1 MIKIPA
7 NIKYLTEREKF
18 IEEFG
23 KPFEL
28 PNGILNKEI
37 PGCGA
42 TTVALTD
49 EHKTIICS
57 PRNELLKNK
66 HEQYPDTLLVIG
78 GVDTKE
84 IEAYLQTAELPKIL
98 VSYDSVYKL
107 IGCIK
112 YKSDW
117 RVVVDEF
124 QCLLADSSFK
134 SEIEL
139 HFLDNSRSFPYVTFL
154 SATPILDK
162 YLEQIDHFKDMN
174 YYQLDW
180 EEKDIV
186 RVYRERTKNPIN
198 AALEIV
204 RYYQNGNYPSVYVNG
219 ERIYSKECVI
229 FLNSVNN
236 IVNIIKQ
243 TELNPEEVN
252 IIVGNSDNN
261 DRQIARIGEG
271 FKRGRIPLKGETH
284 KKFTFCTS
292 TVYIGADFYSTNAYS
307 YIFANPLVKSMTVDV
322 SVDLQQ
328 IIGRQRLD
336 TNPFRN
342 TATLYFNT
350 RKSKVTEEE
359 LENSIKEKKDK
370 TKKQIDNFNAVPNKD
385 EQLQM
390 MENTI
395 RQQGHKEHYC
405 CIIKDADNNVR
416 IVENEILEISER
428 RAWEV
433 TNRIYNNDFSMYRA
447 LRVGAVVTKSSGSD
461 DPEVQRI
468 FKEWNLD
475 NQFPR
480 KARLYCDLYDNFP
493 ELLEDCTFIEGKY
506 KKYHDALGKEGF
518 EALCWRED
526 YIRQAIEPTPFDKL
540 PKDQIA
546 VKLIDALKTDR
557 TYTKSEVKDLLQGIY
572 KELNITGKPSASD
585 ISKYLTCEDR
595 TVRMKGKLIAT
606 FKVTS
611 HFRTKISLF
620 NRITDINHPEE
631 YDIDK
636 VLDIIKTDSYYH
648 VAGKVDAVRKAKTK
662 EEKEKAKMKLPAV
675 TWNGTFKTK
684 NRSDLIHYSSFT
696 ALDFDHIQPE
706 KMDEFGKWLQG
717 FPCIYAYY
725 VTPSGKG
732 YKAIILHDNYEPLYH
747 YDLYNQLLEL
757 FDCPEKDTSTVDL
770 ARGNFLS
777 YDPNLWKNPNPQPF
791 HFVPS
796 TPKPIILDTV
806 TETIIRDE
814 TGTEIM
820 TEDDSYVANF
830 LNTLSRQ
837 VVSDDSII
845 RILGTIWTGKSIA
858 NGRNNTA
865 MSYAGVLCKAGV
877 EKNRAKSFIEELV
890 PDYDITEIIEYAYS
904 HNTFGCERRRYKSRK
919 K

>member
-1 MIKIPA
+1 MKKEMIKIPA

-162 YLEQIDHFKDMN
+162 YLEQIDYFKDMN

-243 TELNPEEVN
+243 TELKPKEVN
-252 IIVGNSDNN
+252 IIVGNSEDN

-292 TVYIGADFYSTNAYS
+292 TAYAGCDFYSTNAATFVIS
-307 YIFANPLVKSMTVDV
+307 DCNRPNTAVDIATELV
-322 SVDLQQ
+322 Q
-328 IIGRQRLD
+328 IAGRQRLAC
-336 TNPFRN
+336 NPFRQFLTFVYN
-342 TATLYFNT
+342 VNA
-350 RKSKVTEEE
+350 EEVE
-359 LENSIKEKKDK
+359 LETFNEHLCRKVNVTLDEIRDNNNAGEALRAKRIKDFRRIPDNVKYQDSYTMYDEQKGEFVFNRLAYVNEQYCFDVQKFNYRNGVIVKKLLQDNSFDVSENQTYAVYQEQLKHLIKKEPFVDRMQAYCEYRAKQGLIVNLAMSTLESKYPELRYYYEALGADRIKALNYKEKK
-370 TKKQIDNFNAVPNKD
+370 
-385 EQLQM
+385 LL
-390 MENTI
+390 
-395 RQQGHKEHYC
+395 
-405 CIIKDADNNVR
+405 
-416 IVENEILEISER
+416 NEIHI
-428 RAWEV
+428 
-433 TNRIYNNDFSMYRA
+433 M
-447 LRVGAVVTKSSGSD
+447 
-461 DPEVQRI
+461 
-468 FKEWNLD
+468 
-475 NQFPR
+475 
-480 KARLYCDLYDNFP
+480 
-493 ELLEDCTFIEGKY
+493 
-506 KKYHDALGKEGF
+506 
-518 EALCWRED
+518 
-526 YIRQAIEPTPFDKL
+526 
-540 PKDQIA
+540 
-546 VKLIDALKTDR
+546 
-557 TYTKSEVKDLLQGIY
+557 
-572 KELNITGKPSASD
+572 
-585 ISKYLTCEDR
+585 
-595 TVRMKGKLIAT
+595 
-606 FKVTS
+606 
-611 HFRTKISLF
+611 
-620 NRITDINHPEE
+620 
-631 YDIDK
+631 
-636 VLDIIKTDSYYH
+636 
-648 VAGKVDAVRKAKTK
+648 
-662 EEKEKAKMKLPAV
+662 
-675 TWNGTFKTK
+675 KTK
-684 NRSDLIHYSSFT
+684 NKIRHELHGIIHIGDRILT
-696 ALDFDHIQPE
+696 TDIQ
-706 KMDEFGKWLQG
+706 Q
-717 FPCIYAYY
+717 
-725 VTPSGKG
+725 T
-732 YKAIILHDNYEPLYH
+732 LHDV
-747 YDLYNQLLEL
+747 YDRLGIDKSL
-757 FDCPEKDTSTVDL
+757 KATDL
-770 ARGNFLS
+770 NEF
-777 YDPNLWKNPNPQPF
+777 F
-791 HFVPS
+791 
-796 TPKPIILDTV
+796 
-806 TETIIRDE
+806 
-814 TGTEIM
+814 EIHPVKIP
-820 TEDDSYVANF
+820 T
-830 LNTLSRQ
+830 
-837 VVSDDSII
+837 
-845 RILGTIWTGKSIA
+845 A
-858 NGRNNTA
+858 NGR
-865 MSYAGVLCKAGV
+865 
-877 EKNRAKSFIEELV
+877 KNGF
-890 PDYDITEIIEYAYS
+890 EIRGIL
-904 HNTFGCERRRYKSRK
+904 
-919 K
+919 

>member
-1 MIKIPA
+1 MKKEVIKIPA

-243 TELNPEEVN
+243 TELKPEEVN
-252 IIVGNSDNN
+252 IIVGNSDDN
-261 DRQIARIGEG
+261 DKQIARIGEG

-292 TVYIGADFYSTNAYS
+292 TAYAGCDFYSTNAATFVIS
-307 YIFANPLVKSMTVDV
+307 DCNRPNTAVDIATELV
-322 SVDLQQ
+322 Q
-328 IIGRQRLD
+328 IAGRQRLAC
-336 TNPFRN
+336 NPFRQFLTFVYN
-342 TATLYFNT
+342 VNAEEVEQETFNEHLCRKVNVTLDEIRDNNNAGEALRAKRIKDFRRIPDNVKYQDSYTMYDEQKGEFVFNRLAYVNEQYCFDVQKFNYQNGVIVKKLLQDSSFDVSENQT
-350 RKSKVTEEE
+350 YAVYQEQLKHLIKKEPFVDRMQAYCEYRAKQGLIVNLAMSTLESKYPE
-359 LENSIKEKKDK
+359 LRYYYEALGADRIKALNYKEKK
-370 TKKQIDNFNAVPNKD
+370 
-385 EQLQM
+385 LL
-390 MENTI
+390 
-395 RQQGHKEHYC
+395 
-405 CIIKDADNNVR
+405 
-416 IVENEILEISER
+416 NEIHI
-428 RAWEV
+428 
-433 TNRIYNNDFSMYRA
+433 M
-447 LRVGAVVTKSSGSD
+447 
-461 DPEVQRI
+461 
-468 FKEWNLD
+468 
-475 NQFPR
+475 
-480 KARLYCDLYDNFP
+480 
-493 ELLEDCTFIEGKY
+493 
-506 KKYHDALGKEGF
+506 
-518 EALCWRED
+518 
-526 YIRQAIEPTPFDKL
+526 
-540 PKDQIA
+540 
-546 VKLIDALKTDR
+546 
-557 TYTKSEVKDLLQGIY
+557 
-572 KELNITGKPSASD
+572 
-585 ISKYLTCEDR
+585 
-595 TVRMKGKLIAT
+595 
-606 FKVTS
+606 
-611 HFRTKISLF
+611 
-620 NRITDINHPEE
+620 
-631 YDIDK
+631 
-636 VLDIIKTDSYYH
+636 
-648 VAGKVDAVRKAKTK
+648 
-662 EEKEKAKMKLPAV
+662 
-675 TWNGTFKTK
+675 KTK
-684 NRSDLIHYSSFT
+684 NKIRHELHGIIHIG
-696 ALDFDHIQPE
+696 D
-706 KMDEFGKWLQG
+706 
-717 FPCIYAYY
+717 
-725 VTPSGKG
+725 
-732 YKAIILHDNYEPLYH
+732 
-747 YDLYNQLLEL
+747 
-757 FDCPEKDTSTVDL
+757 
-770 ARGNFLS
+770 
-777 YDPNLWKNPNPQPF
+777 
-791 HFVPS
+791 
-796 TPKPIILDTV
+796 
-806 TETIIRDE
+806 
-814 TGTEIM
+814 
-820 TEDDSYVANF
+820 
-830 LNTLSRQ
+830 
-837 VVSDDSII
+837 
-845 RILGTIWTGKSIA
+845 RILTTDIQQTLYDVYDRLGIDKSLKATDLNEFFEIHPVKIPTA
-858 NGRNNTA
+858 NGR
-865 MSYAGVLCKAGV
+865 
-877 EKNRAKSFIEELV
+877 KNGF
-890 PDYDITEIIEYAYS
+890 EIRGIL
-904 HNTFGCERRRYKSRK
+904 
-919 K
+919 

>member
-1 MIKIPA
+1 MKKEMIKIPA

-204 RYYQNGNYPSVYVNG
+204 RYYQNSNYPSVYVNG

-243 TELNPEEVN
+243 TELKPEEVN
-252 IIVGNSDNN
+252 IIVGNSEDN

-292 TVYIGADFYSTNAYS
+292 TAYAGCDFYSTNAATFVIS
-307 YIFANPLVKSMTVDV
+307 DCNRPNTAVDIATELV
-322 SVDLQQ
+322 Q
-328 IIGRQRLD
+328 IAGRQRLAC
-336 TNPFRN
+336 NPFRQFLTFVYN
-342 TATLYFNT
+342 VNAEEVEQETFNEHLCRKVNVTLDEIRDNNNAGEALRAKRIKDFRRIPDNVKYQDSYTMYDEQKGEFVFNRLAYVNEQYCFDVQKFNYQNGVIVKKLLQDSSFDVSENQT
-350 RKSKVTEEE
+350 YAVYQEQLKHLIKKEPFVDRMQAYCEYRAKQGLIVNLAMSTLESKYPE
-359 LENSIKEKKDK
+359 LRYYYEALGADRIKALNYKEKK
-370 TKKQIDNFNAVPNKD
+370 
-385 EQLQM
+385 LL
-390 MENTI
+390 
-395 RQQGHKEHYC
+395 
-405 CIIKDADNNVR
+405 
-416 IVENEILEISER
+416 NEIHI
-428 RAWEV
+428 
-433 TNRIYNNDFSMYRA
+433 M
-447 LRVGAVVTKSSGSD
+447 
-461 DPEVQRI
+461 
-468 FKEWNLD
+468 
-475 NQFPR
+475 
-480 KARLYCDLYDNFP
+480 
-493 ELLEDCTFIEGKY
+493 
-506 KKYHDALGKEGF
+506 
-518 EALCWRED
+518 
-526 YIRQAIEPTPFDKL
+526 
-540 PKDQIA
+540 
-546 VKLIDALKTDR
+546 
-557 TYTKSEVKDLLQGIY
+557 
-572 KELNITGKPSASD
+572 
-585 ISKYLTCEDR
+585 
-595 TVRMKGKLIAT
+595 
-606 FKVTS
+606 
-611 HFRTKISLF
+611 
-620 NRITDINHPEE
+620 
-631 YDIDK
+631 
-636 VLDIIKTDSYYH
+636 
-648 VAGKVDAVRKAKTK
+648 
-662 EEKEKAKMKLPAV
+662 
-675 TWNGTFKTK
+675 KTK
-684 NRSDLIHYSSFT
+684 NKIRHELHGIIHIG
-696 ALDFDHIQPE
+696 D
-706 KMDEFGKWLQG
+706 
-717 FPCIYAYY
+717 
-725 VTPSGKG
+725 
-732 YKAIILHDNYEPLYH
+732 
-747 YDLYNQLLEL
+747 
-757 FDCPEKDTSTVDL
+757 
-770 ARGNFLS
+770 
-777 YDPNLWKNPNPQPF
+777 
-791 HFVPS
+791 
-796 TPKPIILDTV
+796 
-806 TETIIRDE
+806 
-814 TGTEIM
+814 
-820 TEDDSYVANF
+820 
-830 LNTLSRQ
+830 
-837 VVSDDSII
+837 
-845 RILGTIWTGKSIA
+845 RILTADIQQTLRVVYDRLGIDKSPKATDLNEFFEIHPVKIPTA
-858 NGRNNTA
+858 NGR
-865 MSYAGVLCKAGV
+865 
-877 EKNRAKSFIEELV
+877 KNGF
-890 PDYDITEIIEYAYS
+890 EIRGIL
-904 HNTFGCERRRYKSRK
+904 
-919 K
+919 

>member
-1 MIKIPA
+1 MKKEMIKIPA

-243 TELNPEEVN
+243 TELKPEEVN
-252 IIVGNSDNN
+252 IIVGNSEDN

-292 TVYIGADFYSTNAYS
+292 TAYAGCDFYSTNAATFVIS
-307 YIFANPLVKSMTVDV
+307 DCNRPNTAVDIATELV
-322 SVDLQQ
+322 Q
-328 IIGRQRLD
+328 IAGRQRLAC
-336 TNPFRN
+336 NPFRQFLTFVYN
-342 TATLYFNT
+342 VNA
-350 RKSKVTEEE
+350 EEVE
-359 LENSIKEKKDK
+359 LETFNEHLCRKVNVTLDEIRDNNNAGEALRAKRIKDFRRIPDNVKYQDSYTMYDEQKGEFVFNRLAYVNEQYCFDVQKFNYQNGVIVKKLLQDSSFDVSENQTYAVYQEQLKHLIKKEPFVDRMQAYCEYRAKQGLIVNLAMPTLESKYPELRYYYEALGVDRIKALNYKEKK
-370 TKKQIDNFNAVPNKD
+370 
-385 EQLQM
+385 LL
-390 MENTI
+390 
-395 RQQGHKEHYC
+395 
-405 CIIKDADNNVR
+405 
-416 IVENEILEISER
+416 NEIHI
-428 RAWEV
+428 
-433 TNRIYNNDFSMYRA
+433 M
-447 LRVGAVVTKSSGSD
+447 
-461 DPEVQRI
+461 
-468 FKEWNLD
+468 
-475 NQFPR
+475 
-480 KARLYCDLYDNFP
+480 
-493 ELLEDCTFIEGKY
+493 
-506 KKYHDALGKEGF
+506 
-518 EALCWRED
+518 
-526 YIRQAIEPTPFDKL
+526 
-540 PKDQIA
+540 
-546 VKLIDALKTDR
+546 
-557 TYTKSEVKDLLQGIY
+557 
-572 KELNITGKPSASD
+572 
-585 ISKYLTCEDR
+585 
-595 TVRMKGKLIAT
+595 
-606 FKVTS
+606 
-611 HFRTKISLF
+611 
-620 NRITDINHPEE
+620 
-631 YDIDK
+631 
-636 VLDIIKTDSYYH
+636 
-648 VAGKVDAVRKAKTK
+648 
-662 EEKEKAKMKLPAV
+662 
-675 TWNGTFKTK
+675 KTK
-684 NRSDLIHYSSFT
+684 NKIRHELHGIIHIGDRILT
-696 ALDFDHIQPE
+696 TDIQ
-706 KMDEFGKWLQG
+706 Q
-717 FPCIYAYY
+717 
-725 VTPSGKG
+725 T
-732 YKAIILHDNYEPLYH
+732 LHDV
-747 YDLYNQLLEL
+747 YDRLGI
-757 FDCPEKDTSTVDL
+757 DKSPKATDL
-770 ARGNFLS
+770 NEF
-777 YDPNLWKNPNPQPF
+777 F
-791 HFVPS
+791 
-796 TPKPIILDTV
+796 
-806 TETIIRDE
+806 
-814 TGTEIM
+814 EIHPVKIP
-820 TEDDSYVANF
+820 T
-830 LNTLSRQ
+830 
-837 VVSDDSII
+837 
-845 RILGTIWTGKSIA
+845 A
-858 NGRNNTA
+858 NGR
-865 MSYAGVLCKAGV
+865 
-877 EKNRAKSFIEELV
+877 KNGF
-890 PDYDITEIIEYAYS
+890 EIRGIL
-904 HNTFGCERRRYKSRK
+904 
-919 K
+919 

>member
-1 MIKIPA
+1 MKKEMIKIPA

-78 GVDTKE
+78 GVDTIE

-243 TELNPEEVN
+243 TELKPEEVN
-252 IIVGNSDNN
+252 IIVGNSEDN

-292 TVYIGADFYSTNAYS
+292 TAYAGCDFYSTNAATFVIS
-307 YIFANPLVKSMTVDV
+307 DCNRPNTAVDIATELV
-322 SVDLQQ
+322 Q
-328 IIGRQRLD
+328 IAGRQRLAC
-336 TNPFRN
+336 NPFRQFLTFVYN
-342 TATLYFNT
+342 VNAEEVEQETFNEHLCRKVNVTLDEIRDNNNAGEALRAKRIKDFRRIPDNVKYQDSYTMYDEQKGEFVFNRLAYVNEQYCFDVQKFNYQNGVIVKKLLQDSSFDVSENQT
-350 RKSKVTEEE
+350 YAVYQEQLKHLIKKEPFVDRMQAYCEYRAKQGLIVNLAMPTLESKYPE
-359 LENSIKEKKDK
+359 LRYYYEALGVDRIKALNYKEKK
-370 TKKQIDNFNAVPNKD
+370 
-385 EQLQM
+385 LL
-390 MENTI
+390 
-395 RQQGHKEHYC
+395 
-405 CIIKDADNNVR
+405 
-416 IVENEILEISER
+416 NEIHI
-428 RAWEV
+428 
-433 TNRIYNNDFSMYRA
+433 M
-447 LRVGAVVTKSSGSD
+447 
-461 DPEVQRI
+461 
-468 FKEWNLD
+468 
-475 NQFPR
+475 
-480 KARLYCDLYDNFP
+480 
-493 ELLEDCTFIEGKY
+493 
-506 KKYHDALGKEGF
+506 
-518 EALCWRED
+518 
-526 YIRQAIEPTPFDKL
+526 
-540 PKDQIA
+540 
-546 VKLIDALKTDR
+546 
-557 TYTKSEVKDLLQGIY
+557 
-572 KELNITGKPSASD
+572 
-585 ISKYLTCEDR
+585 
-595 TVRMKGKLIAT
+595 
-606 FKVTS
+606 
-611 HFRTKISLF
+611 
-620 NRITDINHPEE
+620 
-631 YDIDK
+631 
-636 VLDIIKTDSYYH
+636 
-648 VAGKVDAVRKAKTK
+648 
-662 EEKEKAKMKLPAV
+662 
-675 TWNGTFKTK
+675 KTK
-684 NRSDLIHYSSFT
+684 NKIRHELHGIIHIGDRILT
-696 ALDFDHIQPE
+696 TDIQ
-706 KMDEFGKWLQG
+706 Q
-717 FPCIYAYY
+717 
-725 VTPSGKG
+725 T
-732 YKAIILHDNYEPLYH
+732 LHDV
-747 YDLYNQLLEL
+747 YDRLGI
-757 FDCPEKDTSTVDL
+757 DKSPKATDL
-770 ARGNFLS
+770 NEFFEIRG
-777 YDPNLWKNPNPQPF
+777 
-791 HFVPS
+791 
-796 TPKPIILDTV
+796 IL
-806 TETIIRDE
+806 
-814 TGTEIM
+814 
-820 TEDDSYVANF
+820 
-830 LNTLSRQ
+830 
-837 VVSDDSII
+837 
-845 RILGTIWTGKSIA
+845 
-858 NGRNNTA
+858 
-865 MSYAGVLCKAGV
+865 
-877 EKNRAKSFIEELV
+877 
-890 PDYDITEIIEYAYS
+890 
-904 HNTFGCERRRYKSRK
+904 
-919 K
+919 

>member
-1 MIKIPA
+1 MKKEMIKIPA

-162 YLEQIDHFKDMN
+162 YLEQIDYFKDMN

-243 TELNPEEVN
+243 TELKPKEVN
-252 IIVGNSDNN
+252 IIVGNSEDN

-292 TVYIGADFYSTNAYS
+292 TAYAGCDFYSTNAATFVIS
-307 YIFANPLVKSMTVDV
+307 DCNRPNTAVDIATELV
-322 SVDLQQ
+322 Q
-328 IIGRQRLD
+328 IAGRQRLAC
-336 TNPFRN
+336 NPFRQFLTFVYN
-342 TATLYFNT
+342 VNA
-350 RKSKVTEEE
+350 EEVE
-359 LENSIKEKKDK
+359 LETFNEHLCRKVNVTLDEIRDNNNAGEALRAKRIKDFRRIPDNVKYQDSYTMYDEQKGEFVFNRLAYVNEQYCFDVQKFNYRNGVIVKKLLQDNSFDVSENQTYAVYQEQLKHLIKKEPFVDRMQAYCEYRAKQGLIVNLAMSTLESKYPELRYYYEALGADRIKALNYKEKK
-370 TKKQIDNFNAVPNKD
+370 
-385 EQLQM
+385 LL
-390 MENTI
+390 
-395 RQQGHKEHYC
+395 
-405 CIIKDADNNVR
+405 
-416 IVENEILEISER
+416 NEIHI
-428 RAWEV
+428 
-433 TNRIYNNDFSMYRA
+433 M
-447 LRVGAVVTKSSGSD
+447 
-461 DPEVQRI
+461 
-468 FKEWNLD
+468 
-475 NQFPR
+475 
-480 KARLYCDLYDNFP
+480 
-493 ELLEDCTFIEGKY
+493 
-506 KKYHDALGKEGF
+506 
-518 EALCWRED
+518 
-526 YIRQAIEPTPFDKL
+526 
-540 PKDQIA
+540 
-546 VKLIDALKTDR
+546 
-557 TYTKSEVKDLLQGIY
+557 
-572 KELNITGKPSASD
+572 
-585 ISKYLTCEDR
+585 
-595 TVRMKGKLIAT
+595 
-606 FKVTS
+606 
-611 HFRTKISLF
+611 
-620 NRITDINHPEE
+620 
-631 YDIDK
+631 
-636 VLDIIKTDSYYH
+636 
-648 VAGKVDAVRKAKTK
+648 
-662 EEKEKAKMKLPAV
+662 
-675 TWNGTFKTK
+675 KTK
-684 NRSDLIHYSSFT
+684 NKIRHELHGIIHIGDRILT
-696 ALDFDHIQPE
+696 TDIQ
-706 KMDEFGKWLQG
+706 Q
-717 FPCIYAYY
+717 
-725 VTPSGKG
+725 T
-732 YKAIILHDNYEPLYH
+732 LHDV
-747 YDLYNQLLEL
+747 YDRLGI
-757 FDCPEKDTSTVDL
+757 DKSPKATDL
-770 ARGNFLS
+770 NEF
-777 YDPNLWKNPNPQPF
+777 F
-791 HFVPS
+791 
-796 TPKPIILDTV
+796 
-806 TETIIRDE
+806 
-814 TGTEIM
+814 EIHPVKIP
-820 TEDDSYVANF
+820 T
-830 LNTLSRQ
+830 
-837 VVSDDSII
+837 
-845 RILGTIWTGKSIA
+845 A
-858 NGRNNTA
+858 NGR
-865 MSYAGVLCKAGV
+865 
-877 EKNRAKSFIEELV
+877 KNGF
-890 PDYDITEIIEYAYS
+890 EIRGIL
-904 HNTFGCERRRYKSRK
+904 
-919 K
+919 

>member
-1 MIKIPA
+1 MKKEMIKIPA

-84 IEAYLQTAELPKIL
+84 IETYLQTAELPKIL

-243 TELNPEEVN
+243 TELKPEEVN
-252 IIVGNSDNN
+252 IIVGNSEDN

-292 TVYIGADFYSTNAYS
+292 TAYAGCDFYSTNAATFVIS
-307 YIFANPLVKSMTVDV
+307 DCNRPNTAVDIATELV
-322 SVDLQQ
+322 Q
-328 IIGRQRLD
+328 IAGRQRLAC
-336 TNPFRN
+336 NPFRQFLTFVYN
-342 TATLYFNT
+342 VNAEEVEQETFNEHLCRKVNVTLDEIRDNNNAGEALRAKRIKDFRRIPDNVKYQDSYTMYDEQKGEFVFNRLAYVNEQYCFDVQKFNYQNGVIVKKLLQDSSFDVSENQT
-350 RKSKVTEEE
+350 YAVYQEQLKHLIKKEPFVDRMQAYCEYRAKQGLIVNLAMPTLESKYPE
-359 LENSIKEKKDK
+359 LRYYYEALGVDRIKALNYKEKK
-370 TKKQIDNFNAVPNKD
+370 
-385 EQLQM
+385 LL
-390 MENTI
+390 
-395 RQQGHKEHYC
+395 
-405 CIIKDADNNVR
+405 
-416 IVENEILEISER
+416 NEIHI
-428 RAWEV
+428 
-433 TNRIYNNDFSMYRA
+433 M
-447 LRVGAVVTKSSGSD
+447 
-461 DPEVQRI
+461 
-468 FKEWNLD
+468 
-475 NQFPR
+475 
-480 KARLYCDLYDNFP
+480 
-493 ELLEDCTFIEGKY
+493 
-506 KKYHDALGKEGF
+506 
-518 EALCWRED
+518 
-526 YIRQAIEPTPFDKL
+526 
-540 PKDQIA
+540 
-546 VKLIDALKTDR
+546 
-557 TYTKSEVKDLLQGIY
+557 
-572 KELNITGKPSASD
+572 
-585 ISKYLTCEDR
+585 
-595 TVRMKGKLIAT
+595 
-606 FKVTS
+606 
-611 HFRTKISLF
+611 
-620 NRITDINHPEE
+620 
-631 YDIDK
+631 
-636 VLDIIKTDSYYH
+636 
-648 VAGKVDAVRKAKTK
+648 
-662 EEKEKAKMKLPAV
+662 
-675 TWNGTFKTK
+675 KTK
-684 NRSDLIHYSSFT
+684 NKIRHELHGIIHIGDRILTTDIQQTLHDVYDRLGIDKSPKASDLNEFFEIHPVKIPT
-696 ALDFDHIQPE
+696 
-706 KMDEFGKWLQG
+706 
-717 FPCIYAYY
+717 
-725 VTPSGKG
+725 
-732 YKAIILHDNYEPLYH
+732 
-747 YDLYNQLLEL
+747 
-757 FDCPEKDTSTVDL
+757 
-770 ARGNFLS
+770 
-777 YDPNLWKNPNPQPF
+777 
-791 HFVPS
+791 
-796 TPKPIILDTV
+796 
-806 TETIIRDE
+806 
-814 TGTEIM
+814 
-820 TEDDSYVANF
+820 
-830 LNTLSRQ
+830 
-837 VVSDDSII
+837 
-845 RILGTIWTGKSIA
+845 A
-858 NGRNNTA
+858 NGR
-865 MSYAGVLCKAGV
+865 
-877 EKNRAKSFIEELV
+877 KNGF
-890 PDYDITEIIEYAYS
+890 EIRGIL
-904 HNTFGCERRRYKSRK
+904 
-919 K
+919 

>member
-1 MIKIPA
+1 MKKEVIKIPA

-78 GVDTKE
+78 GVDTIE

-252 IIVGNSDNN
+252 IIVGNSDDN

-292 TVYIGADFYSTNAYS
+292 TAYAGCDFYSTNAATFVIS
-307 YIFANPLVKSMTVDV
+307 DCNRPNTAVDIATELV
-322 SVDLQQ
+322 Q
-328 IIGRQRLD
+328 IAGRQRLAC
-336 TNPFRN
+336 NPFRQFLTFVYN
-342 TATLYFNT
+342 VNA
-350 RKSKVTEEE
+350 EEVE
-359 LENSIKEKKDK
+359 LETFNEHLCRKVNVTLDEIRDNNNAGEALRAKRIKDFRRIPDNVKYQDSYTMYDEQKGEFVFNRLAYVNEQYCFDVQKFNYQNGVIVKKLLQDSSFDVSENQTYAVYQEQLKHLIKKEPFVDRMQAYCEYRAKQGLIVNLAMSTLESKYPELRYYYEALGADRIKALNYKEKK
-370 TKKQIDNFNAVPNKD
+370 
-385 EQLQM
+385 LL
-390 MENTI
+390 
-395 RQQGHKEHYC
+395 
-405 CIIKDADNNVR
+405 
-416 IVENEILEISER
+416 NEIHI
-428 RAWEV
+428 
-433 TNRIYNNDFSMYRA
+433 M
-447 LRVGAVVTKSSGSD
+447 
-461 DPEVQRI
+461 
-468 FKEWNLD
+468 
-475 NQFPR
+475 
-480 KARLYCDLYDNFP
+480 
-493 ELLEDCTFIEGKY
+493 
-506 KKYHDALGKEGF
+506 
-518 EALCWRED
+518 
-526 YIRQAIEPTPFDKL
+526 
-540 PKDQIA
+540 
-546 VKLIDALKTDR
+546 
-557 TYTKSEVKDLLQGIY
+557 
-572 KELNITGKPSASD
+572 
-585 ISKYLTCEDR
+585 
-595 TVRMKGKLIAT
+595 
-606 FKVTS
+606 
-611 HFRTKISLF
+611 
-620 NRITDINHPEE
+620 
-631 YDIDK
+631 
-636 VLDIIKTDSYYH
+636 
-648 VAGKVDAVRKAKTK
+648 
-662 EEKEKAKMKLPAV
+662 
-675 TWNGTFKTK
+675 KTK
-684 NRSDLIHYSSFT
+684 NKIRHELHGIIHIGDRILT
-696 ALDFDHIQPE
+696 TDIQ
-706 KMDEFGKWLQG
+706 Q
-717 FPCIYAYY
+717 
-725 VTPSGKG
+725 T
-732 YKAIILHDNYEPLYH
+732 LHDV
-747 YDLYNQLLEL
+747 YDRLGI
-757 FDCPEKDTSTVDL
+757 DKSPKATDL
-770 ARGNFLS
+770 NEF
-777 YDPNLWKNPNPQPF
+777 F
-791 HFVPS
+791 
-796 TPKPIILDTV
+796 
-806 TETIIRDE
+806 
-814 TGTEIM
+814 EIHPVKIP
-820 TEDDSYVANF
+820 T
-830 LNTLSRQ
+830 
-837 VVSDDSII
+837 
-845 RILGTIWTGKSIA
+845 A
-858 NGRNNTA
+858 NGR
-865 MSYAGVLCKAGV
+865 
-877 EKNRAKSFIEELV
+877 KNGF
-890 PDYDITEIIEYAYS
+890 EIRGIL
-904 HNTFGCERRRYKSRK
+904 
-919 K
+919 

>member
-1 MIKIPA
+1 MKKEMIKIPA

-243 TELNPEEVN
+243 TELKPEEVN
-252 IIVGNSDNN
+252 IIVGNSDDN
-261 DRQIARIGEG
+261 DKQIARIGEG

-292 TVYIGADFYSTNAYS
+292 TAYAGCDFYSTNAATFVIS
-307 YIFANPLVKSMTVDV
+307 DCNRPNTAVDIATELV
-322 SVDLQQ
+322 Q
-328 IIGRQRLD
+328 IAGRQRLAC
-336 TNPFRN
+336 NPFRQFLTFVYN
-342 TATLYFNT
+342 VNA
-350 RKSKVTEEE
+350 EEVE
-359 LENSIKEKKDK
+359 LETFNEHLCRKVNVTLDEIRDNNNAGEALRAKRIKDFRRIPDNVKYQDSYTMYDEQKGEFVFNRLAYVNEQYCFDVQKFNYQNGVIVKKLLQDSSFDVSENQTYAVYQEQLKHLIKKEPFVDRMQAYCEYRAKQGLIVNLAMSTLESKYPELRYYYEALGVDRIKALNYKEKK
-370 TKKQIDNFNAVPNKD
+370 
-385 EQLQM
+385 LL
-390 MENTI
+390 
-395 RQQGHKEHYC
+395 
-405 CIIKDADNNVR
+405 
-416 IVENEILEISER
+416 NEIHI
-428 RAWEV
+428 
-433 TNRIYNNDFSMYRA
+433 M
-447 LRVGAVVTKSSGSD
+447 
-461 DPEVQRI
+461 
-468 FKEWNLD
+468 
-475 NQFPR
+475 
-480 KARLYCDLYDNFP
+480 
-493 ELLEDCTFIEGKY
+493 
-506 KKYHDALGKEGF
+506 
-518 EALCWRED
+518 
-526 YIRQAIEPTPFDKL
+526 
-540 PKDQIA
+540 
-546 VKLIDALKTDR
+546 
-557 TYTKSEVKDLLQGIY
+557 
-572 KELNITGKPSASD
+572 
-585 ISKYLTCEDR
+585 
-595 TVRMKGKLIAT
+595 
-606 FKVTS
+606 
-611 HFRTKISLF
+611 
-620 NRITDINHPEE
+620 
-631 YDIDK
+631 
-636 VLDIIKTDSYYH
+636 
-648 VAGKVDAVRKAKTK
+648 
-662 EEKEKAKMKLPAV
+662 
-675 TWNGTFKTK
+675 KTK
-684 NRSDLIHYSSFT
+684 NKIRHELHGIIHIGDRILT
-696 ALDFDHIQPE
+696 TDIQ
-706 KMDEFGKWLQG
+706 Q
-717 FPCIYAYY
+717 
-725 VTPSGKG
+725 T
-732 YKAIILHDNYEPLYH
+732 LHDV
-747 YDLYNQLLEL
+747 YDRLGI
-757 FDCPEKDTSTVDL
+757 DKSPKATDL
-770 ARGNFLS
+770 NEF
-777 YDPNLWKNPNPQPF
+777 F
-791 HFVPS
+791 
-796 TPKPIILDTV
+796 
-806 TETIIRDE
+806 
-814 TGTEIM
+814 EIHPVKIP
-820 TEDDSYVANF
+820 T
-830 LNTLSRQ
+830 
-837 VVSDDSII
+837 
-845 RILGTIWTGKSIA
+845 A
-858 NGRNNTA
+858 NGR
-865 MSYAGVLCKAGV
+865 
-877 EKNRAKSFIEELV
+877 KNGF
-890 PDYDITEIIEYAYS
+890 EIRGIL
-904 HNTFGCERRRYKSRK
+904 
-919 K
+919 

>member
-1 MIKIPA
+1 MKKEMIKIPA

-162 YLEQIDHFKDMN
+162 YLEQIDYFKDMN

-243 TELNPEEVN
+243 TELKPKEVN
-252 IIVGNSDNN
+252 IIVGNSEDN

-292 TVYIGADFYSTNAYS
+292 TAYAGCDFYSTNAATFVIS
-307 YIFANPLVKSMTVDV
+307 DCNRPNTAVDIATELV
-322 SVDLQQ
+322 Q
-328 IIGRQRLD
+328 IAGRQRLAC
-336 TNPFRN
+336 NPFRQFLTFVYN
-342 TATLYFNT
+342 VNA
-350 RKSKVTEEE
+350 EEVE
-359 LENSIKEKKDK
+359 LETFNEHLCRKVNVTLDEIRDNNNAGEALRAKRIKDFRRIPDNVKYQDSYTMYDEQKGEFVFNRLAYVNEQYCFDVQKFNYRNGVIVKKLLQDNSFDVSENQTYAVYQEQLKHLIKKEPFVDRMQAYCEYRAKQGLIVNLAMSTLESKYPELRYYYEALGVDRIKALNYKEKK
-370 TKKQIDNFNAVPNKD
+370 
-385 EQLQM
+385 LL
-390 MENTI
+390 
-395 RQQGHKEHYC
+395 
-405 CIIKDADNNVR
+405 
-416 IVENEILEISER
+416 NEIHI
-428 RAWEV
+428 
-433 TNRIYNNDFSMYRA
+433 M
-447 LRVGAVVTKSSGSD
+447 
-461 DPEVQRI
+461 
-468 FKEWNLD
+468 
-475 NQFPR
+475 
-480 KARLYCDLYDNFP
+480 
-493 ELLEDCTFIEGKY
+493 
-506 KKYHDALGKEGF
+506 
-518 EALCWRED
+518 
-526 YIRQAIEPTPFDKL
+526 
-540 PKDQIA
+540 
-546 VKLIDALKTDR
+546 
-557 TYTKSEVKDLLQGIY
+557 
-572 KELNITGKPSASD
+572 
-585 ISKYLTCEDR
+585 
-595 TVRMKGKLIAT
+595 
-606 FKVTS
+606 
-611 HFRTKISLF
+611 
-620 NRITDINHPEE
+620 
-631 YDIDK
+631 
-636 VLDIIKTDSYYH
+636 
-648 VAGKVDAVRKAKTK
+648 
-662 EEKEKAKMKLPAV
+662 
-675 TWNGTFKTK
+675 KTK
-684 NRSDLIHYSSFT
+684 NKIRHELHGIIHIGDRILT
-696 ALDFDHIQPE
+696 TDIQ
-706 KMDEFGKWLQG
+706 Q
-717 FPCIYAYY
+717 
-725 VTPSGKG
+725 T
-732 YKAIILHDNYEPLYH
+732 LHDV
-747 YDLYNQLLEL
+747 YDRLGI
-757 FDCPEKDTSTVDL
+757 DKSPKATDL
-770 ARGNFLS
+770 NEF
-777 YDPNLWKNPNPQPF
+777 F
-791 HFVPS
+791 
-796 TPKPIILDTV
+796 
-806 TETIIRDE
+806 
-814 TGTEIM
+814 EIHPVKIP
-820 TEDDSYVANF
+820 T
-830 LNTLSRQ
+830 
-837 VVSDDSII
+837 
-845 RILGTIWTGKSIA
+845 A
-858 NGRNNTA
+858 NGR
-865 MSYAGVLCKAGV
+865 
-877 EKNRAKSFIEELV
+877 KNGF
-890 PDYDITEIIEYAYS
+890 EIRGIL
-904 HNTFGCERRRYKSRK
+904 
-919 K
+919 

>member
-1 MIKIPA
+1 MKKEMIKIPA

-84 IEAYLQTAELPKIL
+84 IETYLQTAELPKIL

-252 IIVGNSDNN
+252 IIVGNSDDN

-292 TVYIGADFYSTNAYS
+292 TAYAGCDFYSTNAATFVIS
-307 YIFANPLVKSMTVDV
+307 DCNRPNTAVDIATELV
-322 SVDLQQ
+322 Q
-328 IIGRQRLD
+328 IAGRQRLAC
-336 TNPFRN
+336 NPFRQFLTFVYN
-342 TATLYFNT
+342 VNAEEVEQETFNEHLCRKVNVTLDEIRDNNNAGEALRAKRIKDFRRIPDNVKYQDSYTMYDEQKGEFVFNRLAYVNEQYCFDVQKFNYQNGVIVKKLLQDSSFDVSENQT
-350 RKSKVTEEE
+350 YAVYQEQLKHLIKKEPFVDRMQAYCEYRAKQGLIVNLAMSTLESKYPE
-359 LENSIKEKKDK
+359 LRYYYEALGVDRIKALNYKEKK
-370 TKKQIDNFNAVPNKD
+370 
-385 EQLQM
+385 LL
-390 MENTI
+390 
-395 RQQGHKEHYC
+395 
-405 CIIKDADNNVR
+405 
-416 IVENEILEISER
+416 NEIHI
-428 RAWEV
+428 
-433 TNRIYNNDFSMYRA
+433 M
-447 LRVGAVVTKSSGSD
+447 
-461 DPEVQRI
+461 
-468 FKEWNLD
+468 
-475 NQFPR
+475 
-480 KARLYCDLYDNFP
+480 
-493 ELLEDCTFIEGKY
+493 
-506 KKYHDALGKEGF
+506 
-518 EALCWRED
+518 
-526 YIRQAIEPTPFDKL
+526 
-540 PKDQIA
+540 
-546 VKLIDALKTDR
+546 
-557 TYTKSEVKDLLQGIY
+557 
-572 KELNITGKPSASD
+572 
-585 ISKYLTCEDR
+585 
-595 TVRMKGKLIAT
+595 
-606 FKVTS
+606 
-611 HFRTKISLF
+611 
-620 NRITDINHPEE
+620 
-631 YDIDK
+631 
-636 VLDIIKTDSYYH
+636 
-648 VAGKVDAVRKAKTK
+648 
-662 EEKEKAKMKLPAV
+662 
-675 TWNGTFKTK
+675 KTK
-684 NRSDLIHYSSFT
+684 NKIRHELHGIIHIG
-696 ALDFDHIQPE
+696 D
-706 KMDEFGKWLQG
+706 
-717 FPCIYAYY
+717 
-725 VTPSGKG
+725 
-732 YKAIILHDNYEPLYH
+732 
-747 YDLYNQLLEL
+747 
-757 FDCPEKDTSTVDL
+757 
-770 ARGNFLS
+770 
-777 YDPNLWKNPNPQPF
+777 
-791 HFVPS
+791 
-796 TPKPIILDTV
+796 
-806 TETIIRDE
+806 
-814 TGTEIM
+814 
-820 TEDDSYVANF
+820 
-830 LNTLSRQ
+830 
-837 VVSDDSII
+837 
-845 RILGTIWTGKSIA
+845 RILTADIQQTLRVVYDRLGIDKSPKATDLNEFFEIHPVKIPTA
-858 NGRNNTA
+858 NGR
-865 MSYAGVLCKAGV
+865 
-877 EKNRAKSFIEELV
+877 KNGF
-890 PDYDITEIIEYAYS
+890 EIRGIL
-904 HNTFGCERRRYKSRK
+904 
-919 K
+919 

>member
-1 MIKIPA
+1 MKKEMIKIPA

-243 TELNPEEVN
+243 TELKPEEVN
-252 IIVGNSDNN
+252 IIVGNSDDN
-261 DRQIARIGEG
+261 DKQIARIGEG

-292 TVYIGADFYSTNAYS
+292 TAYAGCDFYSTNAATFVIS
-307 YIFANPLVKSMTVDV
+307 DCNRPNTAVDIATELV
-322 SVDLQQ
+322 Q
-328 IIGRQRLD
+328 IAGRQRLAC
-336 TNPFRN
+336 NPFRQFLTFVYN
-342 TATLYFNT
+342 VNA
-350 RKSKVTEEE
+350 EEVE
-359 LENSIKEKKDK
+359 LETFNEHLCRKVNVTLDEIRDNNNAGEALRAKRIKDFRRIPDNVKYQDSYTMYDEQKGEFVFNRLAYVNEQYCFDVQKFNYQNGVIVKKLLQDSSFDVSENQTYAVYQEQLKHLIKKEPFVDRMQAYCEYRAKQGLIVNLAMSTLESKYPELRYYYEALGVDRIKALNYKEKK
-370 TKKQIDNFNAVPNKD
+370 
-385 EQLQM
+385 LL
-390 MENTI
+390 
-395 RQQGHKEHYC
+395 
-405 CIIKDADNNVR
+405 
-416 IVENEILEISER
+416 NEIHI
-428 RAWEV
+428 
-433 TNRIYNNDFSMYRA
+433 M
-447 LRVGAVVTKSSGSD
+447 
-461 DPEVQRI
+461 
-468 FKEWNLD
+468 
-475 NQFPR
+475 
-480 KARLYCDLYDNFP
+480 
-493 ELLEDCTFIEGKY
+493 
-506 KKYHDALGKEGF
+506 
-518 EALCWRED
+518 
-526 YIRQAIEPTPFDKL
+526 
-540 PKDQIA
+540 
-546 VKLIDALKTDR
+546 
-557 TYTKSEVKDLLQGIY
+557 
-572 KELNITGKPSASD
+572 
-585 ISKYLTCEDR
+585 
-595 TVRMKGKLIAT
+595 
-606 FKVTS
+606 
-611 HFRTKISLF
+611 
-620 NRITDINHPEE
+620 
-631 YDIDK
+631 
-636 VLDIIKTDSYYH
+636 
-648 VAGKVDAVRKAKTK
+648 
-662 EEKEKAKMKLPAV
+662 
-675 TWNGTFKTK
+675 KTK
-684 NRSDLIHYSSFT
+684 NKIRHELHGIIHIGDRILT
-696 ALDFDHIQPE
+696 TDIQ
-706 KMDEFGKWLQG
+706 Q
-717 FPCIYAYY
+717 
-725 VTPSGKG
+725 T
-732 YKAIILHDNYEPLYH
+732 LHDV
-747 YDLYNQLLEL
+747 YDRLGI
-757 FDCPEKDTSTVDL
+757 DKSPKAADL
-770 ARGNFLS
+770 NEF
-777 YDPNLWKNPNPQPF
+777 F
-791 HFVPS
+791 
-796 TPKPIILDTV
+796 
-806 TETIIRDE
+806 
-814 TGTEIM
+814 EIHPVKIP
-820 TEDDSYVANF
+820 T
-830 LNTLSRQ
+830 
-837 VVSDDSII
+837 
-845 RILGTIWTGKSIA
+845 A
-858 NGRNNTA
+858 NGR
-865 MSYAGVLCKAGV
+865 
-877 EKNRAKSFIEELV
+877 KNGF
-890 PDYDITEIIEYAYS
+890 EIRGIL
-904 HNTFGCERRRYKSRK
+904 
-919 K
+919 

>member
-1 MIKIPA
+1 MKKEMIKIPA

-84 IEAYLQTAELPKIL
+84 IETYLQTAELPKIL

-243 TELNPEEVN
+243 TELKPEEVN
-252 IIVGNSDNN
+252 IIVGNSEDN

-292 TVYIGADFYSTNAYS
+292 TAYAGCDFYSTTAATFVISDCNRPNTAVD
-307 YIFANPLVKSMTVDV
+307 IATELV
-322 SVDLQQ
+322 Q
-328 IIGRQRLD
+328 IAGRQRLAC
-336 TNPFRN
+336 NPFRQFLTFVYN
-342 TATLYFNT
+342 VNAEEVEQETFNEHLCRKVNVTLDEIRDNNNAGEALRAKRIKDFRRIPDNVKYQDSYTMYDEQKGEFVFNRLAYVNEQYCFDVQKFNYQNGVIVKKLLQDSSFDVSENQT
-350 RKSKVTEEE
+350 YAVYQEQLKHLIKKEPFVDRMQAYCEYRAKQGLIVNLAMPTLESKYPE
-359 LENSIKEKKDK
+359 LRYYYEALGVDRIKALNYKEKK
-370 TKKQIDNFNAVPNKD
+370 
-385 EQLQM
+385 LL
-390 MENTI
+390 
-395 RQQGHKEHYC
+395 
-405 CIIKDADNNVR
+405 
-416 IVENEILEISER
+416 NEIHI
-428 RAWEV
+428 
-433 TNRIYNNDFSMYRA
+433 M
-447 LRVGAVVTKSSGSD
+447 
-461 DPEVQRI
+461 
-468 FKEWNLD
+468 
-475 NQFPR
+475 
-480 KARLYCDLYDNFP
+480 
-493 ELLEDCTFIEGKY
+493 
-506 KKYHDALGKEGF
+506 
-518 EALCWRED
+518 
-526 YIRQAIEPTPFDKL
+526 
-540 PKDQIA
+540 
-546 VKLIDALKTDR
+546 
-557 TYTKSEVKDLLQGIY
+557 
-572 KELNITGKPSASD
+572 
-585 ISKYLTCEDR
+585 
-595 TVRMKGKLIAT
+595 
-606 FKVTS
+606 
-611 HFRTKISLF
+611 
-620 NRITDINHPEE
+620 
-631 YDIDK
+631 
-636 VLDIIKTDSYYH
+636 
-648 VAGKVDAVRKAKTK
+648 
-662 EEKEKAKMKLPAV
+662 
-675 TWNGTFKTK
+675 KTK
-684 NRSDLIHYSSFT
+684 NKIRHELHGIIHIGDRILT
-696 ALDFDHIQPE
+696 TDIQ
-706 KMDEFGKWLQG
+706 Q
-717 FPCIYAYY
+717 
-725 VTPSGKG
+725 T
-732 YKAIILHDNYEPLYH
+732 LHDV
-747 YDLYNQLLEL
+747 YDRLGI
-757 FDCPEKDTSTVDL
+757 DKSPKATDL
-770 ARGNFLS
+770 NEF
-777 YDPNLWKNPNPQPF
+777 F
-791 HFVPS
+791 
-796 TPKPIILDTV
+796 
-806 TETIIRDE
+806 
-814 TGTEIM
+814 EIHPVKIP
-820 TEDDSYVANF
+820 T
-830 LNTLSRQ
+830 
-837 VVSDDSII
+837 
-845 RILGTIWTGKSIA
+845 A
-858 NGRNNTA
+858 NGR
-865 MSYAGVLCKAGV
+865 
-877 EKNRAKSFIEELV
+877 KNGF
-890 PDYDITEIIEYAYS
+890 EIRGIL
-904 HNTFGCERRRYKSRK
+904 
-919 K
+919 

>member
-1 MIKIPA
+1 MKKEMIKIPA

-84 IEAYLQTAELPKIL
+84 IETYLQTAELPKIL

-243 TELNPEEVN
+243 TELKPEEVN
-252 IIVGNSDNN
+252 IIVGNSEDN

-292 TVYIGADFYSTNAYS
+292 TAYAGCDFYSTNAATFVIS
-307 YIFANPLVKSMTVDV
+307 DCNRPNTAVDIATELV
-322 SVDLQQ
+322 Q
-328 IIGRQRLD
+328 IAGRQRLAC
-336 TNPFRN
+336 NPFRQFLTFVYN
-342 TATLYFNT
+342 VNAEEVEQETFNEHLCRKVNVTLDEIRDNNNAGEALRAKRIKDFRRIPDNVKYQDSYTMYDEQKGEFVFNRLAYVNEQYCFDVQKFNYQNGVIVKKLLQDSSFDVSENQT
-350 RKSKVTEEE
+350 YAVYQEQLKHLIKKEPFVDRMQAYCEYRAKQGLIVNLAMPTLESKYPE
-359 LENSIKEKKDK
+359 LRYYYEALGVDRIKALNYKEKK
-370 TKKQIDNFNAVPNKD
+370 
-385 EQLQM
+385 LL
-390 MENTI
+390 
-395 RQQGHKEHYC
+395 
-405 CIIKDADNNVR
+405 
-416 IVENEILEISER
+416 NEIHI
-428 RAWEV
+428 
-433 TNRIYNNDFSMYRA
+433 M
-447 LRVGAVVTKSSGSD
+447 
-461 DPEVQRI
+461 
-468 FKEWNLD
+468 
-475 NQFPR
+475 
-480 KARLYCDLYDNFP
+480 
-493 ELLEDCTFIEGKY
+493 
-506 KKYHDALGKEGF
+506 
-518 EALCWRED
+518 
-526 YIRQAIEPTPFDKL
+526 
-540 PKDQIA
+540 
-546 VKLIDALKTDR
+546 
-557 TYTKSEVKDLLQGIY
+557 
-572 KELNITGKPSASD
+572 
-585 ISKYLTCEDR
+585 
-595 TVRMKGKLIAT
+595 
-606 FKVTS
+606 
-611 HFRTKISLF
+611 
-620 NRITDINHPEE
+620 
-631 YDIDK
+631 
-636 VLDIIKTDSYYH
+636 
-648 VAGKVDAVRKAKTK
+648 
-662 EEKEKAKMKLPAV
+662 
-675 TWNGTFKTK
+675 KTK
-684 NRSDLIHYSSFT
+684 NKIRHELHGIIHIGDRILT
-696 ALDFDHIQPE
+696 TDIQ
-706 KMDEFGKWLQG
+706 Q
-717 FPCIYAYY
+717 
-725 VTPSGKG
+725 T
-732 YKAIILHDNYEPLYH
+732 LHDV
-747 YDLYNQLLEL
+747 YDRLGI
-757 FDCPEKDTSTVDL
+757 DKSPKATDL
-770 ARGNFLS
+770 NEF
-777 YDPNLWKNPNPQPF
+777 F
-791 HFVPS
+791 
-796 TPKPIILDTV
+796 
-806 TETIIRDE
+806 
-814 TGTEIM
+814 EIHSVKIP
-820 TEDDSYVANF
+820 T
-830 LNTLSRQ
+830 
-837 VVSDDSII
+837 
-845 RILGTIWTGKSIA
+845 A
-858 NGRNNTA
+858 NGR
-865 MSYAGVLCKAGV
+865 
-877 EKNRAKSFIEELV
+877 KNGF
-890 PDYDITEIIEYAYS
+890 EIRGIL
-904 HNTFGCERRRYKSRK
+904 
-919 K
+919 

>member
-1 MIKIPA
+1 MKKEVIKIPA

-162 YLEQIDHFKDMN
+162 YLEQIDYFKDMN

-243 TELNPEEVN
+243 TELKPEEVN
-252 IIVGNSDNN
+252 IIVGNSDDN

-292 TVYIGADFYSTNAYS
+292 TAYAGCDFYSTNAATFVIS
-307 YIFANPLVKSMTVDV
+307 DCNRPNTAVDIATELV
-322 SVDLQQ
+322 Q
-328 IIGRQRLD
+328 IAGRQRLAC
-336 TNPFRN
+336 NPFRQFLTFVYN
-342 TATLYFNT
+342 VNAEEVEQETFNEHLCRKVNVTLDEIRDNNNAGEALRAKRIKDFRRIPDNVKYQDSYTMYDEQKGEFVFNRLAYVNEQYCFDVQKFNYQNGVIVKKLLQDSSFDVSENQT
-350 RKSKVTEEE
+350 YAVYQEQLKHLIKKEPFVDRMQAYCEYRAKQGLIVNLAMSTLESKYPE
-359 LENSIKEKKDK
+359 LRYYYEALGADRIKALNYKEKK
-370 TKKQIDNFNAVPNKD
+370 
-385 EQLQM
+385 LL
-390 MENTI
+390 
-395 RQQGHKEHYC
+395 
-405 CIIKDADNNVR
+405 
-416 IVENEILEISER
+416 NEIHI
-428 RAWEV
+428 
-433 TNRIYNNDFSMYRA
+433 M
-447 LRVGAVVTKSSGSD
+447 
-461 DPEVQRI
+461 
-468 FKEWNLD
+468 
-475 NQFPR
+475 
-480 KARLYCDLYDNFP
+480 
-493 ELLEDCTFIEGKY
+493 
-506 KKYHDALGKEGF
+506 
-518 EALCWRED
+518 
-526 YIRQAIEPTPFDKL
+526 
-540 PKDQIA
+540 
-546 VKLIDALKTDR
+546 
-557 TYTKSEVKDLLQGIY
+557 
-572 KELNITGKPSASD
+572 
-585 ISKYLTCEDR
+585 
-595 TVRMKGKLIAT
+595 
-606 FKVTS
+606 
-611 HFRTKISLF
+611 
-620 NRITDINHPEE
+620 
-631 YDIDK
+631 
-636 VLDIIKTDSYYH
+636 
-648 VAGKVDAVRKAKTK
+648 
-662 EEKEKAKMKLPAV
+662 
-675 TWNGTFKTK
+675 KTK
-684 NRSDLIHYSSFT
+684 NKIRHELHGIIHIGDRILT
-696 ALDFDHIQPE
+696 TDIQ
-706 KMDEFGKWLQG
+706 Q
-717 FPCIYAYY
+717 
-725 VTPSGKG
+725 T
-732 YKAIILHDNYEPLYH
+732 LHDV
-747 YDLYNQLLEL
+747 YDRLGI
-757 FDCPEKDTSTVDL
+757 DKSPKAADL
-770 ARGNFLS
+770 NEF
-777 YDPNLWKNPNPQPF
+777 F
-791 HFVPS
+791 
-796 TPKPIILDTV
+796 
-806 TETIIRDE
+806 
-814 TGTEIM
+814 EIHPVKIP
-820 TEDDSYVANF
+820 T
-830 LNTLSRQ
+830 
-837 VVSDDSII
+837 
-845 RILGTIWTGKSIA
+845 A
-858 NGRNNTA
+858 NGR
-865 MSYAGVLCKAGV
+865 
-877 EKNRAKSFIEELV
+877 KNGF
-890 PDYDITEIIEYAYS
+890 EIRGIL
-904 HNTFGCERRRYKSRK
+904 
-919 K
+919 

>member
-1 MIKIPA
+1 MKKEMIKIPA

-162 YLEQIDHFKDMN
+162 YLEQIDYFKDMN

-243 TELNPEEVN
+243 TELKPEEVN
-252 IIVGNSDNN
+252 IIVGNSDDN

-292 TVYIGADFYSTNAYS
+292 TAYAGCDFYSTNAATFVIS
-307 YIFANPLVKSMTVDV
+307 DCNRPNTAVDIATELV
-322 SVDLQQ
+322 Q
-328 IIGRQRLD
+328 IAGRQRLAC
-336 TNPFRN
+336 NPFRQFLTFVYN
-342 TATLYFNT
+342 VNAEEVEQETFNEHLCRKVNVTLDEIRDNNNAGEALRAKRIKDFRRIPDNVKYQDSYTMYDEQKGEFVFNRLAYVNEQYCFDVQKFNYQNGVIVKKLLQDSSFDVSENQT
-350 RKSKVTEEE
+350 YAVYQEQLKHLIKKEPFVDRMQAYCEYRAKQGLIVNLAMSTLESKYPE
-359 LENSIKEKKDK
+359 LRYYYEALGADRIKALNYKEKK
-370 TKKQIDNFNAVPNKD
+370 
-385 EQLQM
+385 LL
-390 MENTI
+390 
-395 RQQGHKEHYC
+395 
-405 CIIKDADNNVR
+405 
-416 IVENEILEISER
+416 NEIHI
-428 RAWEV
+428 
-433 TNRIYNNDFSMYRA
+433 M
-447 LRVGAVVTKSSGSD
+447 
-461 DPEVQRI
+461 
-468 FKEWNLD
+468 
-475 NQFPR
+475 
-480 KARLYCDLYDNFP
+480 
-493 ELLEDCTFIEGKY
+493 
-506 KKYHDALGKEGF
+506 
-518 EALCWRED
+518 
-526 YIRQAIEPTPFDKL
+526 
-540 PKDQIA
+540 
-546 VKLIDALKTDR
+546 
-557 TYTKSEVKDLLQGIY
+557 
-572 KELNITGKPSASD
+572 
-585 ISKYLTCEDR
+585 
-595 TVRMKGKLIAT
+595 
-606 FKVTS
+606 
-611 HFRTKISLF
+611 
-620 NRITDINHPEE
+620 
-631 YDIDK
+631 
-636 VLDIIKTDSYYH
+636 
-648 VAGKVDAVRKAKTK
+648 
-662 EEKEKAKMKLPAV
+662 
-675 TWNGTFKTK
+675 KTK
-684 NRSDLIHYSSFT
+684 NKIRHELHGIIHIGDRILT
-696 ALDFDHIQPE
+696 TDIQ
-706 KMDEFGKWLQG
+706 Q
-717 FPCIYAYY
+717 
-725 VTPSGKG
+725 T
-732 YKAIILHDNYEPLYH
+732 LHDV
-747 YDLYNQLLEL
+747 YDRLGIDKSL
-757 FDCPEKDTSTVDL
+757 KATDL
-770 ARGNFLS
+770 NEF
-777 YDPNLWKNPNPQPF
+777 F
-791 HFVPS
+791 
-796 TPKPIILDTV
+796 
-806 TETIIRDE
+806 
-814 TGTEIM
+814 EIHPVKIP
-820 TEDDSYVANF
+820 T
-830 LNTLSRQ
+830 
-837 VVSDDSII
+837 
-845 RILGTIWTGKSIA
+845 A
-858 NGRNNTA
+858 NGR
-865 MSYAGVLCKAGV
+865 
-877 EKNRAKSFIEELV
+877 KNGF
-890 PDYDITEIIEYAYS
+890 EIRGIL
-904 HNTFGCERRRYKSRK
+904 
-919 K
+919 

>member
-1 MIKIPA
+1 MKKEVIKIPA

-84 IEAYLQTAELPKIL
+84 IETYLQTAELPKIL

-243 TELNPEEVN
+243 TELKPEEVN
-252 IIVGNSDNN
+252 IIVGNSEDN

-292 TVYIGADFYSTNAYS
+292 TAYAGCDFYSTNAATFVIS
-307 YIFANPLVKSMTVDV
+307 DCNRPNTAVDIATELV
-322 SVDLQQ
+322 Q
-328 IIGRQRLD
+328 IAGRQRLAC
-336 TNPFRN
+336 NPFRQFLTFVYN
-342 TATLYFNT
+342 VNAEEVEQETFNEHLCRKVNVTLDEIRDNNNAGEALRAKRIKDFRRIPDNVKYQDSYTMYDEQKGEFVFNRLAYVNEQYCFDVQKFNYQNGVIVKKLLQDSSFDVSENQT
-350 RKSKVTEEE
+350 YAVYQEQLKHLIKKEPFVDRMQAYCEYRAKQGLIVNLAMPTLESKYPE
-359 LENSIKEKKDK
+359 LRYYYEALGVDRIKALNYKEKK
-370 TKKQIDNFNAVPNKD
+370 
-385 EQLQM
+385 LL
-390 MENTI
+390 
-395 RQQGHKEHYC
+395 
-405 CIIKDADNNVR
+405 
-416 IVENEILEISER
+416 NEIHI
-428 RAWEV
+428 
-433 TNRIYNNDFSMYRA
+433 M
-447 LRVGAVVTKSSGSD
+447 
-461 DPEVQRI
+461 
-468 FKEWNLD
+468 
-475 NQFPR
+475 
-480 KARLYCDLYDNFP
+480 
-493 ELLEDCTFIEGKY
+493 
-506 KKYHDALGKEGF
+506 
-518 EALCWRED
+518 
-526 YIRQAIEPTPFDKL
+526 
-540 PKDQIA
+540 
-546 VKLIDALKTDR
+546 
-557 TYTKSEVKDLLQGIY
+557 
-572 KELNITGKPSASD
+572 
-585 ISKYLTCEDR
+585 
-595 TVRMKGKLIAT
+595 
-606 FKVTS
+606 
-611 HFRTKISLF
+611 
-620 NRITDINHPEE
+620 
-631 YDIDK
+631 
-636 VLDIIKTDSYYH
+636 
-648 VAGKVDAVRKAKTK
+648 
-662 EEKEKAKMKLPAV
+662 
-675 TWNGTFKTK
+675 KTK
-684 NRSDLIHYSSFT
+684 NKIRHELHGIIHIGDRILT
-696 ALDFDHIQPE
+696 TDIQ
-706 KMDEFGKWLQG
+706 Q
-717 FPCIYAYY
+717 
-725 VTPSGKG
+725 T
-732 YKAIILHDNYEPLYH
+732 LHDV
-747 YDLYNQLLEL
+747 YDRLGI
-757 FDCPEKDTSTVDL
+757 DKSPKAADL
-770 ARGNFLS
+770 NEF
-777 YDPNLWKNPNPQPF
+777 F
-791 HFVPS
+791 
-796 TPKPIILDTV
+796 
-806 TETIIRDE
+806 
-814 TGTEIM
+814 EIHPVKIP
-820 TEDDSYVANF
+820 T
-830 LNTLSRQ
+830 
-837 VVSDDSII
+837 
-845 RILGTIWTGKSIA
+845 A
-858 NGRNNTA
+858 NGR
-865 MSYAGVLCKAGV
+865 
-877 EKNRAKSFIEELV
+877 KNGF
-890 PDYDITEIIEYAYS
+890 EIRGIL
-904 HNTFGCERRRYKSRK
+904 
-919 K
+919 